1 MSGNVFSVGISGLNA
16 ARAGLATTGHNISN
30 VSTPG
35 YTRQSVAYEAATP
48 QFTNGAFFG
57 SGVEV
62 STVARQYSAFLETQR
77 LAVESQAGY
86 LDAYLTQ
93 ARQIDNA
100 LADPRSGLAPALQD
114 FFAGMQDLASSPQS
128 VPSRQSVL
136 SLGESLVSR
145 FRALDAR
152 LNDLRNGVNVEI
164 SASVDLINGMA
175 SQIATLNDRIASS
188 RASPNSAP
196 NDLLDQRD
204 KLVARLNEQV
214 KVSTSAQSDGT
225 LSVFIGT
232 GQSLV
237 VGARVIGLQATRSQ
251 EDGDNVAI
259 ALSGGQKLV
268 ELPTSLFQGGRLG
281 GLLSFRENMLD
292 LAQNTFGRIAITL
305 AESFNEQHRLG
316 QDLRGAPGQDF
327 FEVPDPMVLSR
338 TNNAGNAQ
346 VSASVVDAGA
356 LTLSDYRITRIGT
369 NYVVRRLPDGGDTT
383 YASLPQ
389 TFDGV
394 TVSLVSGAMAEGDSF
409 LVRPTR
415 RGATELSMRIT
426 DTALV
431 AAAAPVRTSA
441 GAGNS
446 GSARI
451 TQGVV
456 TSTGGLPLP
465 GDITLSFDAAANAWN
480 AAGAVPAAGPFTYTA
495 GAPITF
501 NGMTFT
507 ITGMP
512 ANGDL
517 FRVTNNT
524 SGVSDNRNALLLAG
538 LQTATTLAGGTT
550 SYQGGYGQMVSQVG
564 NQTREL
570 EVQFEAQQALVEE
583 ATTAQQ
589 AYSGV
594 NLDEEAANLMR
605 FQQAYQASG
614 KVLQIAS
621 QLFQQMLDIN

>member
-30 VSTPG
+30 VATPG

-62 STVARQYSAFLETQR
+62 STVARQYSHFLETQR

-145 FRALDAR
+145 FQALDAR
-152 LNDLRNGVNVEI
+152 LNDLRNGVNVEVT
-164 SASVDLINGMA
+164 AAVDRINGIA
-175 SQIATLNDRIASS
+175 NQIAALNDRIASS
-188 RASPNSAP
+188 RASPNAAP

-204 KLVARLNEQV
+204 KLVGELNQQV
-214 KVSTSAQSDGT
+214 KVSTAAQSDGT

-237 VGARVIGLQATRSQ
+237 VGARVIGLEATRSL

-259 ALSGGQKLV
+259 SLVGGQKLV

-281 GLLSFRENMLD
+281 GLLSFRESMLD
-292 LAQNTFGRIAITL
+292 QAQNTFGRIAITL

-316 QDLRGAPGQDF
+316 QDLRGALGQDF
-327 FEVPDPMVLSR
+327 FEVPDPMVVSR
-338 TNNAGNAQ
+338 SNNAGTAQ
-346 VSASVVDAGA
+346 LSASVVDSGA
-356 LTLSDYRITRIGT
+356 LTLSDYRITRVGT

-394 TVSLVSGAMAEGDSF
+394 TVSVVSGAMAEGDSF
-409 LVRPTR
+409 MVRPTR
-415 RGATELSMRIT
+415 RGATELAMRIT
-426 DTALV
+426 DTAQV
-431 AAAAPVRTSA
+431 AAAAPVRTIASLS
-441 GAGNS
+441 NS
-446 GSARI
+446 GSARM
-451 TQGVV
+451 TQGAVSSV
-456 TSTGGLPLP
+456 AGVPLP
-465 GDITLSFDAAANAWN
+465 GDITLTYDESSNAWN
-480 AAGAVPAAGPFTYTA
+480 ATGAVPAAGPFTHASGQTIA
-495 GAPITF
+495 F
-501 NGMTFT
+501 NGLSFT
-507 ITGMP
+507 ITGTP
-512 ANGDL
+512 ANGDA
-517 FRVTNNT
+517 FRVTNNA

-550 SYQGGYGQMVSQVG
+550 SYQGGYGQMVSQIG

-570 EVQFEAQQALVEE
+570 EVQLEAQQALVDE

-621 QLFQQMLDIN
+621 QLFQQMLEIN